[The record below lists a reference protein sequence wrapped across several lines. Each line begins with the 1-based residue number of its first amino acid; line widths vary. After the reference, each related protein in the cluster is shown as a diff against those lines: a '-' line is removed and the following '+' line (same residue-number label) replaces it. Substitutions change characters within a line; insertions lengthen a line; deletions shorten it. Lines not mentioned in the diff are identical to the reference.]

1 MLTDPALEVYTTSGT
16 MWSNYRFIQLLMIE
30 LLGFLLVISTYRF
43 AKRGLLS
50 FRYVVGWLS
59 LALVIILSGPMS
71 LVLKPISEALH
82 LSQGTLISVVGI
94 IIVLIICIQLSISIS
109 GIHERQRRASEE
121 ISHLKNL
128 IESTF
133 EN

>member
-1 MLTDPALEVYTTSGT
+1 MLTDLALEVYTTLGT

-30 LLGFLLVISTYRF
+30 LIGFLLVFSIYRF
-43 AKRGLLS
+43 AKKGLLS

-59 LALVIILSGPMS
+59 LALVIILSGPLS
-71 LVLKPISEALH
+71 LIIKPVSDALL
-82 LSQGTLISVVGI
+82 LSQGTLISGVGI
-94 IIVLIICIQLSISIS
+94 TIVLIICIQLSISIS
-109 GIHERQRRASEE
+109 GIHERQRRTSEE

-128 IESTF
+128 IDSKF

>member
-1 MLTDPALEVYTTSGT
+1 VLNVLALEVYTTLGT
-16 MWSNYRFIQLLMIE
+16 MWSNYRFVQLLMIE
-30 LLGFLLVISTYRF
+30 LLGFLLVFSVYRF

-59 LALVIILSGPMS
+59 LAMVIILSGPLS
-71 LVLKPISEALH
+71 LVIKPVSDALH
-82 LSQGTLISVVGI
+82 LSQGTLISAVGI
-94 IIVLIICIQLSISIS
+94 TIVLIICIQLSISIS

-128 IESTF
+128 IDTKF
-133 EN
+133 EK